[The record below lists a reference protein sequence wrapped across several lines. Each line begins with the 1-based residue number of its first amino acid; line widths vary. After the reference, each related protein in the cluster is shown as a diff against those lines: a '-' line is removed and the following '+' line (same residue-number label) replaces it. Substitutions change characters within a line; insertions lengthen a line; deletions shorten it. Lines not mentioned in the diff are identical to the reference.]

1 MPRLKETLDDLDVAG
16 GNPTAF
22 KTEFNKYEV
31 RCGVCDD
38 LFYVDQATYG
48 RVLAAIE
55 FDPTDNPLRCND
67 CLEEYEEDSISS

>member
-1 MPRLKETLDDLDVAG
+1 MPRLKETLDDLDTAA

-31 RCGVCDD
+31 RCGVCDE
-38 LFYVDQATYG
+38 LFYVDQATYS

-55 FDPTDNPLRCND
+55 FDPTDNPFRCND
-67 CLEEYEEDSISS
+67 CEEEYEEESISS